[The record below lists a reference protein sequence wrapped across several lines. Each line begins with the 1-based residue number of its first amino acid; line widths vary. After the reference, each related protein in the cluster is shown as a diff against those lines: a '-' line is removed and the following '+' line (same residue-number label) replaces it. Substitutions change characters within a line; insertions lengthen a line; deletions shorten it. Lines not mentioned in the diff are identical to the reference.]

1 MECRKV
7 QPLHICNFLNMRYFI
22 TSGYVGIPYLCCS
35 FIWEEGDM
43 EGGGRGGGSEHRKT
57 AKKLVRRSFSRDV
70 IAFENQKL
78 KSHQSFYPHR
88 A

>member
-35 FIWEEGDM
+35 FIWEEGDT
-43 EGGGRGGGSEHRKT
+43 EGRGGGRFRTPQDRK
-57 AKKLVRRSFSRDV
+57 
-70 IAFENQKL
+70 
-78 KSHQSFYPHR
+78 KSNK
-88 A
+88 